1 MGKIN
6 VQGVGV
12 LEIEGNEPNAN
23 EIEKIKSLI
32 NDKQTMLHQNIQAP
46 TGEDIENSFNFKRFL
61 LEAGLS
67 IGGALATGGAA
78 LPAIA
83 ARQGGMLAKPF
94 LAQLAKSAG
103 GSAIGGGTGA
113 GLAQTFDP
121 REDILQE
128 IARGAV
134 EGATAEIIGAPIAVK
149 GAQYLNKYLIPIKPA
164 QIEAIKIIDSNNFW
178 LTSESEDKENPR
190 LFRLKLNSN

>member
-1 MGKIN
+1 MGQIN
-6 VQGVGV
+6 VKGLGVV
-12 LEIEGNEPNAN
+12 NIEGNEPNAN
-23 EIEKIKSLI
+23 EIEKIRNAL
-32 NDKQTMLHQNIQAP
+32 NDKNQMLHQNIQAP

-83 ARQGGMLAKPF
+83 ARQGGMLARPF

-149 GAQYLNKYLIPIKPA
+149 GAQYLNKYLSAPAKKPKLLPGA
-164 QIEAIKIIDSNNFW
+164 QEA
-178 LTSESEDKENPR
+178 EDAIVRK
-190 LFRLKLNSN
+190 SQDIM